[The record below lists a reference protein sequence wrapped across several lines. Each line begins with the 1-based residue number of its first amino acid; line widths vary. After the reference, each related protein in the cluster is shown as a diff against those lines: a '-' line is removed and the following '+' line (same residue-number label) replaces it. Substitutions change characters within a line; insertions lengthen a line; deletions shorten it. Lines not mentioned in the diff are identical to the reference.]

1 MDNCLPASVAQKSAG
16 RALVDR
22 VPGQGL
28 ALFLVFFLTVVG
40 LQWLAGAYQSEFGG
54 SSQDEGAHYITG
66 LMVRDYI
73 ANLFPAPPMQYAED
87 YYLHYPHVALG
98 HWPPFF
104 YLVQAAW
111 TVLFSPSRPS
121 VLLLMAIFPALLA
134 LTLYKATQGEFGPR
148 AGMALGLLLILLPLV
163 QEESSRVMAEHLLAL
178 LSFWAMLSFS
188 QYLETEKGQYAV
200 AFGVLAALAILTK
213 GNAMALALVPP
224 IALVLSRRCRLL
236 KQPSFWYPAVIV
248 LILCGPWY
256 FLTLPMVQDAF
267 TEPSW
272 ALTKRAFAFCFQ
284 VLVGSIGPTL
294 SLLVLIGFVV
304 RLCPPFRAQRVPG
317 RWAAAG
323 ALVVSVWIFHAL
335 VPLDGRKDTRYM
347 ITALPPLLM
356 FLASG
361 MMWLAARLPLSGL
374 SVHRRAVGLALLVTV
389 SFATETFQLHRKAFT
404 GFAGVAQCLLSQP
417 ELQNAVF
424 LISSDTSGEQMFISE
439 VAMREPRPGHIILR
453 GSKVLAS
460 STWTSAQ
467 YRLLYR
473 TPEEVRNYLQSIP
486 VGVLVIST
494 LARQSAHEQQ
504 LIETVNRFP
513 EHWEPICPYQERRHP
528 EFPASPIHVYRAVG
542 QAPKPVGKIR
552 IDMRYKLGRAI
563 EN

>member
-1 MDNCLPASVAQKSAG
+1 MDNWLPSSGSQKRAG
-16 RALVDR
+16 RAIVYR
-22 VPGQGL
+22 VPGKVL

-111 TVLFSPSRPS
+111 TLLFTPSRLS
-121 VLLLMAIFPALLA
+121 VLLLMAIFPTLLA
-134 LTLYKATQGEFGPR
+134 LTLYKATQVEFGPR
-148 AGMALGLLLILLPLV
+148 AGIALGLLLILLPLV
-163 QEESSRVMAEHLLAL
+163 QEESSRVMAENLLAL

-213 GNAMALALVPP
+213 GNAMTLALVPP
-224 IALVLSRRCRLL
+224 IALVFSRRFRLL

-248 LILCGPWY
+248 LIICGPWY
-256 FLTLPMVQDAF
+256 FLTLHMVKDAF

-272 ALTKRAFAFCFQ
+272 ELIRRAFASSFQ

-294 SLLVLIGFVV
+294 SLLVIIGFVV
-304 RLCPPFRAQRVPG
+304 RICTPFRAQRVPG

-323 ALVVSVWIFHAL
+323 ALVVSVWIFHSL
-335 VPLDGRKDTRYM
+335 VPLDGRKDSRYM

-374 SVHRRAVGLALLVTV
+374 SVQRRAVGLALLVTV
-389 SFATETFQLHRKAFT
+389 IFATETFKLHRKEFT
-404 GFAGVAQCLLSQP
+404 GFAGVVQCLLSKP

-424 LISSDTSGEQMFISE
+424 LITSDTSGEQMFISE
-439 VAMREPRPGHIILR
+439 VAMLEPRPGHIILR

-473 TPEEVRNYLQSIP
+473 TPEEVSNYLQSIP

-494 LARQSAHEQQ
+494 LASQSAHEKQ
-504 LIETVNRFP
+504 LIETVTRFP
-513 EHWEPICPYQERRHP
+513 EHWEPLCPYQERRHQGL
-528 EFPASPIHVYRAVG
+528 PASAIQVYRAVG
-542 QAPKPVGKIR
+542 HEHKPVGKIR